1 MTFDEYQK
9 KTKETAKYPKEH
21 ALTYLC
27 LGVASEGGEVAG
39 KMKKFIRDS
48 LNSDDAMEA
57 ILAEVGDVLWYC
69 ARIADELGVSL
80 EEVAKNNI
88 AKLKDRNSR
97 NVISGNGDNR

>member
-1 MTFDEYQK
+1 
-9 KTKETAKYPKEH
+9 
-21 ALTYLC
+21 
-27 LGVASEGGEVAG
+27 
-39 KMKKFIRDS
+39 
-48 LNSDDAMEA
+48 MEA